1 MKTTGRSPDPIPV
14 EVLPPE
20 GRGFPSS
27 GEVQPPP
34 PQGPRTF
41 YHPASGAA
49 ILGVDLL
56 AFGSEALSGFLDT
69 PAACLLAFAVTFVL
83 VYLIQNKWSRDRP
96 ALSFAKAFFGAFLA
110 GLPFSIAGGI
120 FGALILALSGL
131 PHPKTLVKDAIFQRI
146 RKR

>member
-1 MKTTGRSPDPIPV
+1 MNTTGRPSDPIPV

-20 GRGFPSS
+20 GSSFPSPRQA
-27 GEVQPPP
+27 EPPLP
-34 PQGPRTF
+34 PSPRTF
-41 YHPASGAA
+41 YHPASGVA

-69 PAACLLAFAVTFVL
+69 PAACVLAFAVTFVL
-83 VYLIQNKWSRDRP
+83 VYLIQLKWSRDRP
-96 ALSFAKAFFGAFLA
+96 ALSFGKAFFGAFLA

-131 PHPKTLVKDAIFQRI
+131 PHPKTLVKDAVFQRLF
-146 RKR
+146 KR